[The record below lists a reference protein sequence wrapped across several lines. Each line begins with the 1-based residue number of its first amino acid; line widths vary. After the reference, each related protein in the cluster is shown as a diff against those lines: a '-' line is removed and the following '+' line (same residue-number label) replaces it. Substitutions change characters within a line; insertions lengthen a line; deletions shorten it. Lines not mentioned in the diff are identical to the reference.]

1 MVIKIKSE
9 YKELLYLL
17 FPDYDLVE
25 SIQQPEK
32 FIVERDIKS
41 EFEKYQVSQFKD
53 CIVIS
58 NVIFEEE
65 WNEERLCKEAL
76 EFRRKAFKSRK
87 KTLSSI
93 VSLQGQ
99 DFVQALKDFITT
111 GQEPLGE
118 EQTIEILSSVGSRAF
133 TQDYMNLIQKMP
145 EAKVRAAVMTFLSK
159 LRSGSV
165 ESIFYKKKSQQLLAP
180 ITRNFTRA
188 VQNYNRTEKDSLAFC
203 NFVVELTTT

>member
-1 MVIKIKSE
+1 MVIKIKPE

-53 CIVIS
+53 CIVVS

-76 EFRRKAFKSRK
+76 DFRRKTFKSRK
-87 KTLSSI
+87 KTLPSI
-93 VSLQGQ
+93 ASLQGQ

-111 GQEPLGE
+111 GQEPLDE

-159 LRSGSV
+159 LRSGAV

-188 VQNYNRTEKDSLAFC
+188 IQNYNRTEKDSLAFC